1 MKIYTKNGDTGTT
14 SLYDGT
20 KVTKH
25 NVIVQTVGY
34 LDELNS
40 EIGCILSYF
49 DIEKINIKE
58 EDFKYYI
65 LLKNI
70 QSEIF
75 DMGSIIAN
83 DPNKESKRK
92 EQLFDQNMEF
102 ITIIEN
108 YIDDMTSKLPLLKN
122 FILPGGNLFISSIHR
137 TRTVC
142 RRAEGKITL
151 FKYDPIYFN
160 EDTNEFAFNNINR
173 CLAYINR
180 LSDYLFT
187 LARYTAMICNIEEI
201 IYKKSRIIA

>member
-1 MKIYTKNGDTGTT
+1 MKIYTKKGDTGTT

-20 KVTKH
+20 KVTKN
-25 NVIVQTVGY
+25 NVIVQAVGN

-40 EIGCILSYF
+40 EIGCILAHYNSNV
-49 DIEKINIKE
+49 DNMDKISNE
-58 EDFKYYI
+58 NTKYYKI
-65 LLKNI
+65 LEDI
-70 QSEIF
+70 QSELF

-83 DPNKESKRK
+83 DPNKNKK
-92 EQLFDQNMEF
+92 TGLFDENNKF
-102 ITIIEN
+102 IERMEN
-108 YIDDMTSKLPLLKN
+108 YIDEMTNKLPPLKN
-122 FILPGGNLFISSIHR
+122 FILPGGNILISFIHR

-160 EDTNEFAFNNINR
+160 EDSEEFANENLNR

-187 LARYTAMICNIEEI
+187 LARFTAFIGNVDEI
-201 IYKKSRIIA
+201 IYKKNRIT